1 MRQKTFGVPRGLL
14 AAAIL
19 IITFAVVAAVAFGSI
34 SGGGTINGCYANN
47 NGALR
52 VIDTSAG
59 GACKTSE
66 TALSWQQ
73 QGIPGPAGPTG
84 TTGAAG
90 ATGPTGATGG
100 AGAVGPTGAAGATG
114 STGATGATGQPG
126 QSFLIGGSGG
136 QLSTGNNGPGC
147 GESIGISSCGA
158 GGATTEPPAV
168 AQVMPIA
175 GTLHDLYVRL
185 SAAPGAGVREI
196 WEIRVDGLFT
206 ALRCEIDDTAT
217 SCTDSL
223 DTVGFAPGDTVW
235 LFAEATTLGGGAPA
249 AVSWGAQ
256 IG

>member
-1 MRQKTFGVPRGLL
+1 MRHRILGVPRGVLIAATLIVGL
-14 AAAIL
+14 ATAG
-19 IITFAVVAAVAFGSI
+19 AVALGSI

-52 VIDTSAG
+52 VIDTSTG

-73 QGIPGPAGPTG
+73 QGIPGPGGDTGATGPTG
-84 TTGAAG
+84 AVGPTGATGAAGGAG
-90 ATGPTGATGG
+90 ATGPTGATG
-100 AGAVGPTGAAGATG
+100 
-114 STGATGATGQPG
+114 SIGATGATGQPG
-126 QSFLIGGSGG
+126 QSFIVGGSGG
-136 QLSTGNNGPGC
+136 QLSTGNNDPGC
-147 GESIGISSCGA
+147 GESIGISSCGT

-168 AQVMPIA
+168 AQVMPIG
-175 GTLHDLYVRL
+175 GTLHNLYVRL

-217 SCTDSL
+217 TCSDSV
-223 DTVGFAPGDTVW
+223 DSVGFAPGDTVW